1 MSWTKSQEEALQIR
15 NKNLLLSAAAGSG
28 KTAVLTE
35 RIIRLV
41 KDPLHPVNI
50 NELLVLTFTK
60 AAANEM
66 KSRVAQSLTKELEQA
81 DRDNNTVLM
90 HHLEKQIS
98 LMGSAQISTLDS
110 FFQSILRQYFYL
122 LDLDPKT
129 QMLTDENEAY
139 LLKDQV
145 LSDVLETWYEK
156 NDPHFLDTADLFASR
171 YQDGAL
177 KQTILKI
184 HQFAC
189 SMAFPEVWISHLPDS
204 YQFAKDS
211 SMDDFPWTKPILDEL
226 IATAEKAA
234 DLYRQA
240 FSIMENNKLCEIV
253 YSEQLSGEYSFFS
266 AFAQV
271 KTWKELYSLPSFQYA
286 TLKSA
291 KAAQVKPF
299 HITAKDF
306 NNGLEAGA
314 IKALRNEA
322 KDTYTKQLVPF
333 LSIKEDQWLS
343 ETASMYP
350 IVKVLSDLALDF
362 TKAYKEQKRK
372 ENLMDFN
379 DLEHYVLDILL
390 EKDNPHFT
398 PEQAIEFPSAAAL
411 SIGQKYKEVMID
423 EYQDTNGVQELITA
437 LISKGNN
444 RFMVGDIKQSIYRFR
459 QADPTIFL
467 SKYNSFSTEKEATN
481 YRIDLNKNFRSD
493 ATILSS
499 INFLFRQ
506 IMTEKNLELS
516 YGDPE
521 SLYAGRHEEP
531 RPDDYVGGSVS
542 LEIIDTSD
550 IQDAETDPTLKELEN
565 IQWEG
570 RLIARRIHELIDN
583 KKQVMNKDGTFR
595 PITYSDIVILLRSV
609 ATKGPALLKVLEESH
624 IPALSDR
631 EDDFVRNSE
640 VEMLWALLKVLDN
653 PLQDLAMTAILR
665 SYFIGLDETDIARL
679 ALKKKEMGK
688 SHLFSVLSDTEG
700 LLSEEKQ
707 AQLSDFLLH
716 FQSWRQASIQD
727 GIAPLLRQ
735 ILEDTDYLT
744 YISGLPNGAFRKA
757 HVLSFYELTKE
768 RDATSH
774 NGLYPFLNY
783 LTRLTQENQNFKSTT
798 TTGTSSDA
806 VRIMTIHRSK
816 GLEFP
821 VVFLA
826 DMGKRFN
833 LQDTRAAAICHK
845 NLGIGIQHYDKIH
858 RLRWP
863 SLYWYAVKAAAERE
877 SRAEEA
883 RLLYVAM
890 TRARDKL
897 YLTAV
902 RKDIGKDITAYSTP
916 LAGTGNQTVSPLPSH
931 LISNGSSYLDW
942 IFPAMLHHRSFQKA
956 WDLVERIPVYQ
967 DDAPSDHSSF
977 ELTITKEKDLFTEDE
992 QFLWNQEE
1000 TISPEIAKEP
1010 VATTKESFLALLP
1023 QPVPDWM
1030 TRQLTW
1036 TYSHN
1041 GAVHTPAKLTATS
1054 AVKLREEAEYAA
1066 SDEPPYPS
1074 VTLAEE
1080 ANTEKTENEEENA
1093 LPADYSEPPTFL
1105 QDDAPTYSGT
1115 TFGTLMHKAME
1126 MIDFTTLEATETA
1139 IRARIQ
1145 ELSQKNVFTEEET
1158 ITLLSHRK
1166 NRNPVKGILAFMESP
1181 LCQAMKE
1188 AMVIRKEM
1196 PFSILLPAHSFYP
1209 DCELEEKIF
1218 LQGVMDCMM
1227 ENQEGI
1233 LIIDYKTDRF
1243 MTEEE
1248 LKNHYKVQLQV
1259 YGEAA
1264 EKLLGKPVLHLYL
1277 WSFTFGKM
1285 IEVPL
1290 ASDW

>member
-1 MSWTKSQEEALQIR
+1 MPWTKQQEEALQIR

-41 KDPLHPVNI
+41 KDPVHPVHI

-81 DRDNNTVLM
+81 DKENNGPLM

-145 LSDVLETWYEK
+145 LSDVLEAWYEK
-156 NDPHFLDTADLFASR
+156 NDLDFLDTADLFASR
-171 YQDGAL
+171 YQDSAL

-204 YQFAKDS
+204 YHFTKDA

-226 IATAEKAA
+226 IARAEKAA

-240 FSIMENNKLCEIV
+240 FSIMEGNKLCEIV
-253 YSEQLSGEYSFFS
+253 YGEQLSSEYSFFS

-271 KTWKELYSLPSFQYA
+271 KSWKELYSLPSFQYA

-291 KAAQVKPF
+291 KAAQTNPF

-306 NNGLEAGA
+306 NNGEEALS

-350 IVKVLSDLALDF
+350 IVKVLSALALDF
-362 TKAYKEQKRK
+362 TKAYQAQKRQ
-372 ENLMDFN
+372 ECLMDFN

-390 EKDNPHFT
+390 DKDNPQFT
-398 PEQAIEFPSAAAL
+398 PEHAVDFPSAAAL
-411 SIGQKYKEVMID
+411 SIRQKYKEVMID

-437 LISKGNN
+437 LISSGTN

-467 SKYNSFSTEKEATN
+467 EKYNSFSTAKEASN

-506 IMTEKNLELS
+506 IMTEKNLELA
-516 YGDPE
+516 YGDAE
-521 SLYAGRHEEP
+521 ALYAGRHEEP
-531 RPDDYVGGSVS
+531 RPDNYVGGFVS
-542 LEIIDTSD
+542 MELIDTSD
-550 IQDAETDPTLKELEN
+550 IHENDTEPALKELEN

-570 RLIARRIHELIDN
+570 RLIARKIHELVDN
-583 KKQVMNKDGTFR
+583 QQQVMNKDGTFR
-595 PITYSDIVILLRSV
+595 PIAYSDMVILLRSV
-609 ATKGPALLKVLEESH
+609 ATKGPALLKVLEEAH

-640 VEMLWALLKVLDN
+640 VEMLWALLKILDN

-665 SYFIGLDETDIARL
+665 SYFIGLDETDMARL
-679 ALKKKEMGK
+679 SLKKKEMGK
-688 SHLFSVLSDTEG
+688 SHLFSILSDTQDI
-700 LLSEEKQ
+700 LSPEKQ
-707 AQLSDFLLH
+707 AQLSDFLSH
-716 FQSWRQASIQD
+716 FQSWRQASVQD
-727 GIAPLLRQ
+727 GIAPLLQQ

-744 YISGLPNGAFRKA
+744 YISGLPNGTFRRA
-757 HVLSFYELTKE
+757 HVLSFYELAKE

-783 LTRLTQENQNFKSTT
+783 LSRLTKEKQNFKSTT
-798 TTGTSSDA
+798 SSGTSSDA

-833 LQDTRAAAICHK
+833 LQDTRAATICHK
-845 NLGIGIQHYDKIH
+845 NLGIGIQHYDKAH

-877 SRAEEA
+877 NHAEEA

-897 YLTAV
+897 YLTATC
-902 RKDIGKDITAYSTP
+902 KDIEKMIKTYSLP
-916 LAGTGNQTVSPLPSH
+916 LAGTGNKTVSPLPSH
-931 LISNGSSYLDW
+931 LISNGTSYLDW

-956 WDLVERIPVYQ
+956 WDLVERIPIYQ

-977 ELTITKEKDLFTEDE
+977 TLTITKESDLFTKEENALWEKEESVASDISE
-992 QFLWNQEE
+992 KLSSTSKEAFL
-1000 TISPEIAKEP
+1000 S
-1010 VATTKESFLALLP
+1010 LLS

-1030 TRQLTW
+1030 RRQLTW

-1080 ANTEKTENEEENA
+1080 ATTVEKEEENT
-1093 LPADYSEPPTFL
+1093 LPADYSEPPLFL
-1105 QDDAPTYSGT
+1105 QDDTPTYSGT

-1126 MIDFTTLEATETA
+1126 MIDFTTLEPTEAA

-1145 ELSQKNVFTEEET
+1145 ELAAKNVFTEEET
-1158 ITLLSHRK
+1158 KTLLSHRR
-1166 NRNPVKGILAFMESP
+1166 NRNPVQGIRTFMESP

-1188 AMVIRKEM
+1188 STVIRKEM

-1209 DCELEEKIF
+1209 DCEAGEKIF
-1218 LQGVMDCMM
+1218 LQGVMDCML
-1227 ENQEGI
+1227 EKQEGI

-1243 MTEEE
+1243 MSEEE
-1248 LKNHYKVQLQV
+1248 LRNHYKVQLQV

-1285 IEVPL
+1285 IEVPKL
-1290 ASDW
+1290 VTGDS